1 MDQTPIIRSDN
12 MVQQTKDFGS
22 KSDSETWSFNRAINE
37 VFRLLPEELCPKL
50 TEENNPTKPLS
61 DIKEL
66 ECLRRLQKF

>member
-22 KSDSETWSFNRAINE
+22 KSFNRAINE

-66 ECLRRLQKF
+66 ECLRRLQKS